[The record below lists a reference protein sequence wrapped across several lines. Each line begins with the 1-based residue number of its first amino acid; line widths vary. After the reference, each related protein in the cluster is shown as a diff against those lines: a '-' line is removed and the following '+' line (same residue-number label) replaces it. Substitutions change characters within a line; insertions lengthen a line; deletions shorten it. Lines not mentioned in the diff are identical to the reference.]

1 MHEVLKLA
9 RIAIATSGFISW
21 LAAAQH
27 LAIEHSVEPAELDWL
42 LLEVTDLDRLSLKF
56 GSYER
61 KSHLH
66 CEWSLATLQSK
77 WHQRIFDR
85 VPVQYLVG
93 RTPWRKFELQVS
105 PAVLIPRPETEC
117 LIDYVEQFLH
127 TALATALNPAHGH
140 WVDLG
145 TGSGA
150 IAIALAD
157 LMPHASIHAVDIS
170 ADALTI
176 AQANAER
183 LGLGDRIQFYQGR
196 WFEPL
201 AHLKGSIAGMISNP
215 PYIPSQEVLSLQ
227 PEVMSYE
234 PHLALDGGEDGLEC
248 LRQLIQVAPEYLSPS
263 GLWMV
268 EMMQGQMDTIVPL
281 LDHAGYTDI
290 QRLRDLEGVDRFAL
304 ALAPKSLN
312 HL

>member
-1 MHEVLKLA
+1 MA
-9 RIAIATSGFISW
+9 RIAIATSGFIPW
-21 LAAAQH
+21 LAAAQQ
-27 LAIEHSVEPAELDWL
+27 LAIDHSVEPAELDWL

-93 RTPWRKFELQVS
+93 RTPWRQFDLQVS

-117 LIDYVEQFLH
+117 LIDHIEQFLQ
-127 TALATALNPAHGH
+127 TSPELAQGH

-157 LMPHASIHAVDIS
+157 LMPHASIHAVDTG
-170 ADALTI
+170 ADALAI

-183 LGLGDRIQFYQGR
+183 LGFGHRIQFYPGR

-201 AHLKGSIAGMISNP
+201 GHLKGSIVGMISNP

-234 PHLALDGGEDGLEC
+234 PHLALDGGEDGLEY
-248 LRQLIQVAPEYLSPS
+248 LRQLIQVAPEYLSSS

-268 EMMQGQMDTIVPL
+268 EMMQGQMDTIVSL
-281 LDHAGYTDI
+281 LDHAGYADI
-290 QRLRDLEGVDRFAL
+290 QRLRDLEGVDRFAM

>member
-1 MHEVLKLA
+1 MHEGLKLA
-9 RIAIATSGFISW
+9 RIAIATSGFIPW
-21 LAAAQH
+21 LAAAQR

-66 CEWSLATLQSK
+66 CEWSLETLEGK

-85 VPVQYLVG
+85 IPVQYLVG
-93 RTPWRKFELQVS
+93 RTPWRQFNLQVS

-127 TALATALNPAHGH
+127 TALPTVYNPAHGH

-157 LMPHASIHAVDIS
+157 LMPHASIHAVSTKIDPMSVSKI
-170 ADALTI
+170 
-176 AQANAER
+176 
-183 LGLGDRIQFYQGR
+183 
-196 WFEPL
+196 
-201 AHLKGSIAGMISNP
+201 
-215 PYIPSQEVLSLQ
+215 VLSW
-227 PEVMSYE
+227 EN
-234 PHLALDGGEDGLEC
+234 GG
-248 LRQLIQVAPEYLSPS
+248 
-263 GLWMV
+263 
-268 EMMQGQMDTIVPL
+268 
-281 LDHAGYTDI
+281 
-290 QRLRDLEGVDRFAL
+290 
-304 ALAPKSLN
+304 
-312 HL
+312 

>member
-1 MHEVLKLA
+1 MSRNLSLKEDLKLA
-9 RIAIATSGFISW
+9 RIAIATSGFIPW
-21 LAAAQH
+21 LAAAQQ
-27 LAIEHSVEPAELDWL
+27 LAIAHSVEPAELDWL

-66 CEWSLATLQSK
+66 CEWSLAMLQSK

-93 RTPWRKFELQVS
+93 RTPWRQFKLQVS

-117 LIDYVEQFLH
+117 LIDYVEQFLK
-127 TALATALNPAHGH
+127 TSPELAQGH
-140 WVDLG
+140 WADLG

-157 LMPHASIHAVDIS
+157 LMPHASIHAVDTS
-170 ADALTI
+170 ADALAI
-176 AQANAER
+176 AQSNAER
-183 LGLGDRIQFYQGR
+183 LGFGDRIQFYQGR

-201 AHLKGSIAGMISNP
+201 DSVKGSIAGMISNP
-215 PYIPSQEVLSLQ
+215 PYIPSQEVLNLQ
-227 PEVMSYE
+227 PEVTIHE
-234 PHLALDGGEDGLEC
+234 PHLALDGGEDGLAC
-248 LRQLIQVAPEYLSPS
+248 LRQLIQVAPTYLKPS

-268 EMMQGQMDTIVPL
+268 EMMQGQMDTIVLL
-281 LDHAGYTDI
+281 LDHAGYTNI
-290 QRLRDLEGVDRFAL
+290 QRLRDLEGVDRFAM
-304 ALAPKSLN
+304 AVVP
-312 HL
+312 

>member
-1 MHEVLKLA
+1 MSRDLSLKEDLKLA
-9 RIAIATSGFISW
+9 RIVIATSEFIPW
-21 LAAAQH
+21 LAAAQQ

-93 RTPWRKFELQVS
+93 RIPWRQFELQVS

-117 LIDYVEQFLH
+117 LIDHVEQFLK
-127 TALATALNPAHGH
+127 TSPELAQGH

-157 LMPHASIHAVDIS
+157 LMPHASIHAVDTS

-176 AQANAER
+176 AQSNAER
-183 LGLGDRIQFYQGR
+183 LGFGDRVQFYQGR

-201 AHLKGSIAGMISNP
+201 DSVKGLIAGMISNP
-215 PYIPSQEVLSLQ
+215 PYIPSQEVLNLQ
-227 PEVMSYE
+227 PEVTIHE
-234 PHLALDGGEDGLEC
+234 PHLALDGGEDGLAC
-248 LRQLIQVAPEYLSPS
+248 LQHLIQVAPMYLKPS

-268 EMMQGQMDTIVPL
+268 EMMQGQMDTIVMR
-281 LDHAGYTDI
+281 LDHAGYTNI
-290 QRLRDLEGVDRFAL
+290 QRLRDLEGVDRFAM
-304 ALAPKSLN
+304 AVVP
-312 HL
+312 

>member
-1 MHEVLKLA
+1 MA
-9 RIAIATSGFISW
+9 RIAIATSGFIPW
-21 LAAAQH
+21 LAAAQQ
-27 LAIEHSVEPAELDWL
+27 LAIAHSVEPAELDWL

-56 GSYER
+56 RSYER

-66 CEWSLATLQSK
+66 CEWSLATLESK

-93 RTPWRKFELQVS
+93 RTPWRQFELQVS

-127 TALATALNPAHGH
+127 TALPTRNLAHGH

-183 LGLGDRIQFYQGR
+183 LGLGDQIQFYQGR

-215 PYIPSQEVLSLQ
+215 PYIPSQEVLRLQ
-227 PEVMSYE
+227 PEVMTHE

-263 GLWMV
+263 GLWIV

-281 LDHAGYTDI
+281 LDRARYTDI

-304 ALAPKSLN
+304 ALAPKALIE
-312 HL
+312 LI

>member
-1 MHEVLKLA
+1 MSRDLSLKEDLKLA
-9 RIAIATSGFISW
+9 RIAIATSEFIPW
-21 LAAAQH
+21 LAAAQQ

-93 RTPWRKFELQVS
+93 RTPWRQFELQVS

-117 LIDYVEQFLH
+117 LIDHVEQFLK
-127 TALATALNPAHGH
+127 TSPELAQGH

-157 LMPHASIHAVDIS
+157 LMPHASIHAVDTS

-176 AQANAER
+176 AQSNAER
-183 LGLGDRIQFYQGR
+183 LGFGDRVQFYQGR

-201 AHLKGSIAGMISNP
+201 DSVKGLIAGMISNP
-215 PYIPSQEVLSLQ
+215 PYIPSQEVLNLQ
-227 PEVMSYE
+227 PEVTIHE
-234 PHLALDGGEDGLEC
+234 PHLALDGGEDGLAC
-248 LRQLIQVAPEYLSPS
+248 LQHLIQVAPTYLKPS

-268 EMMQGQMDTIVPL
+268 EMMQGQMDAIVMR
-281 LDHAGYTDI
+281 LDHAGYTNI
-290 QRLRDLEGVDRFAL
+290 QRLRDLEGVDRFAM
-304 ALAPKSLN
+304 AVVP
-312 HL
+312 

>member
-1 MHEVLKLA
+1 MVSRNLSLKEDLKLA
-9 RIAIATSGFISW
+9 RIAIATSEFIPW
-21 LAAAQH
+21 LAAAQQ
-27 LAIEHSVEPAELDWL
+27 LAIGHSVEPAELDWL

-66 CEWSLATLQSK
+66 CEWSLAMLQSK

-93 RTPWRKFELQVS
+93 RTPWRQFELQVS

-117 LIDYVEQFLH
+117 LIDYVEQFLR
-127 TALATALNPAHGH
+127 TSPELAQGH

-157 LMPHASIHAVDIS
+157 LMPHASIHAVDTS
-170 ADALTI
+170 ADALAI

-183 LGLGDRIQFYQGR
+183 LGFGDRIQFYQGR

-201 AHLKGSIAGMISNP
+201 DSVKGSIAGMISNP
-215 PYIPSQEVLSLQ
+215 PYIPSQEVLNLQ
-227 PEVMSYE
+227 PEVTIHE
-234 PHLALDGGEDGLEC
+234 PHLALDGGEDGLAC
-248 LRQLIQVAPEYLSPS
+248 LQHLIQVAPTYLKPS

-268 EMMQGQMDTIVPL
+268 EMMQGQMDTIVLL
-281 LDHAGYTDI
+281 LDHAGYTNI
-290 QRLRDLEGVDRFAL
+290 QQLRDLEGVDRFAM
-304 ALAPKSLN
+304 ALTP
-312 HL
+312 

>member
-1 MHEVLKLA
+1 MVSRDLSLKEDLKLA
-9 RIAIATSGFISW
+9 RIAIATSEFIPW
-21 LAAAQH
+21 LAAAQQ

-93 RTPWRKFELQVS
+93 RTPWRQFELQVS

-117 LIDYVEQFLH
+117 LIDYVEQFLK
-127 TALATALNPAHGH
+127 TSPELAQGH

-157 LMPHASIHAVDIS
+157 LMPHASIHAVDTS
-170 ADALTI
+170 ADALAI
-176 AQANAER
+176 AQSNAER
-183 LGLGDRIQFYQGR
+183 LGFGDRIQFYQGR

-201 AHLKGSIAGMISNP
+201 DSVKGSIAGMISNP
-215 PYIPSQEVLSLQ
+215 PYIPSQEVLNLQ
-227 PEVMSYE
+227 PEVTIHE
-234 PHLALDGGEDGLEC
+234 PHLALDGGEDGLAC

-268 EMMQGQMDTIVPL
+268 EMMQGQMDTIVMR
-281 LDHAGYTDI
+281 LDHAGYTNI
-290 QRLRDLEGVDRFAL
+290 QRLRDLEGVDRFAM
-304 ALAPKSLN
+304 AVVP
-312 HL
+312 

>member
-1 MHEVLKLA
+1 MV
-9 RIAIATSGFISW
+9 RIAIAASEFIPW
-21 LAAAQH
+21 LAAAQQ
-27 LAIEHSVEPAELDWL
+27 LAIEYSVELAELDWL
-42 LLEVTDLDRLSLKF
+42 LLEVTDIDRLSLKF

-66 CEWSLATLQSK
+66 CEWSLATLKSK

-93 RTPWRKFELQVS
+93 RTPWRQFEFQVS

-117 LIDYVEQFLH
+117 LIDYVEEFLK
-127 TALATALNPAHGH
+127 TSPNLAQGH

-157 LMPHASIHAVDIS
+157 LMPHASIHAVDTS
-170 ADALTI
+170 ADALTV
-176 AQANAER
+176 AKANAEK
-183 LGLGDRIQFYQGR
+183 LGFSDRIQFYQGH

-201 AHLKGSIAGMISNP
+201 DQMKGSIAGMISNP

-227 PEVMSYE
+227 PEVTIHE
-234 PHLALDGGEDGLEC
+234 PHLALDGGQDGLAC
-248 LRQLIQVAPEYLSPS
+248 LRQLIQIAPEYLSPS

-268 EMMQGQMDTIVPL
+268 EMMQGQMESIVKL

-290 QRLRDLEGVDRFAL
+290 RRLRDLEGIDRFAM
-304 ALAPKSLN
+304 AMAP
-312 HL
+312 

>member
-1 MHEVLKLA
+1 MSRDLSLKEDLKLA
-9 RIAIATSGFISW
+9 RIAIATSEFIPW
-21 LAAAQH
+21 LAAAQQ

-93 RTPWRKFELQVS
+93 RTPWRQFELQVS

-117 LIDYVEQFLH
+117 LIDHVEQFLK
-127 TALATALNPAHGH
+127 TSPELAQGH

-157 LMPHASIHAVDIS
+157 LMPHASIHAVDTS

-176 AQANAER
+176 AQSNAER
-183 LGLGDRIQFYQGR
+183 LGFGDRVQFYQGR

-201 AHLKGSIAGMISNP
+201 DSVKGLIAGMISNP
-215 PYIPSQEVLSLQ
+215 PYIPSQEVLNLQ
-227 PEVMSYE
+227 PEVTIHE
-234 PHLALDGGEDGLEC
+234 PHLALDGGEDGLAC
-248 LRQLIQVAPEYLSPS
+248 LQHLIQVAPMYLKPS

-268 EMMQGQMDTIVPL
+268 EMMQGQMDTIVMR
-281 LDHAGYTDI
+281 LDHAGYTNI
-290 QRLRDLEGVDRFAL
+290 QRLRDLEGVDRFAM
-304 ALAPKSLN
+304 AVVP
-312 HL
+312 

>member
-1 MHEVLKLA
+1 MSRDLSLKEDLKLA
-9 RIAIATSGFISW
+9 RIAIATSEFIPW
-21 LAAAQH
+21 LAAAQQ

-93 RTPWRKFELQVS
+93 RTPWRQFELQVS

-117 LIDYVEQFLH
+117 LIDHVEQFLK
-127 TALATALNPAHGH
+127 TSPELAQGH

-157 LMPHASIHAVDIS
+157 LMPHASIHAVDTS

-176 AQANAER
+176 AQSNAER
-183 LGLGDRIQFYQGR
+183 LGFGDRVQFYQGR

-201 AHLKGSIAGMISNP
+201 DSVKGLIAGMISNP
-215 PYIPSQEVLSLQ
+215 PYIPSQEVLNLQ
-227 PEVMSYE
+227 PEVTIHE
-234 PHLALDGGEDGLEC
+234 PHLALDGGEDGLAC
-248 LRQLIQVAPEYLSPS
+248 LQHLIQVAPTYLKPS

-268 EMMQGQMDTIVPL
+268 EMMQGQMDTIVMR
-281 LDHAGYTDI
+281 LDHAGYTNI
-290 QRLRDLEGVDRFAL
+290 QRLRDLEGVDRFAM
-304 ALAPKSLN
+304 AVVP
-312 HL
+312 